1 MQVSF
6 VQKATSGHRYIK
18 YTKSLDYPQVLPLDV
33 DNRNP
38 DKYVYVQTAFCLP
51 FLVVSL
57 IYSIV
62 RSFL

>member
-6 VQKATSGHRYIK
+6 VQKATSGHSYIK

-33 DNRNP
+33 DNRSP
-38 DKYVYVQTAFCLP
+38 DKYVQTTFCLP

-62 RSFL
+62 RSSF